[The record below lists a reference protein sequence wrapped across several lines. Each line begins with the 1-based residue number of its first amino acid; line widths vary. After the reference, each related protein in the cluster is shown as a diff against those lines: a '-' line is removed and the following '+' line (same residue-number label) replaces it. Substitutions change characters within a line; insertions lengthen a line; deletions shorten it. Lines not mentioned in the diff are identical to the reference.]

1 LFDLDNVDTVP
12 YSAPYNYGF
21 FGINQTIPQRFIA
34 GVGSSNQP
42 VTMVVTFPSL
52 NAGGTLNFTATQ
64 DPNDGSVFSIYL
76 PGYTNVGSAPA
87 SGHVTFTL
95 TMGSE
100 SLDGTPKQPNFA
112 KEKQFYSAAY
122 PVHMARASGLLSR
135 CEPILTPQLVVSRY
149 LKGIPLAFPNGDHYT
164 AADIQDQIVLATNE
178 VEIACKITVSRE
190 QFVDKV
196 PFDINLY
203 RSFIYLKTEQGPVVS
218 VQKVNI
224 VSSDGY
230 SIFEIPPE
238 WIEPSNFSKGI
249 INVVPILGAYS
260 VATGGGVGAYGGIPY
275 LSVFAQL
282 SFIPGFWQLVY
293 DCGVSK
299 IEGQYP
305 IVVNDLIGLN
315 VAINMLS
322 NIQTMFI
329 NISQSLSRDGISQ
342 SSSGPGPRMYQLYIE
357 ELIAKRDAL
366 QAKIKATFSQKFLIS
381 NI

>member
-1 LFDLDNVDTVP
+1 
-12 YSAPYNYGF
+12 
-21 FGINQTIPQRFIA
+21 
-34 GVGSSNQP
+34 
-42 VTMVVTFPSL
+42 M
-52 NAGGTLNFTATQ
+52 
-64 DPNDGSVFSIYL
+64 
-76 PGYTNVGSAPA
+76 
-87 SGHVTFTL
+87 
-95 TMGSE
+95 
-100 SLDGTPKQPNFA
+100 
-112 KEKQFYSAAY
+112 
-122 PVHMARASGLLSR
+122 
-135 CEPILTPQLVVSRY
+135 
-149 LKGIPLAFPNGDHYT
+149 AFPNGDHYT
-164 AADIQDQIVLATNE
+164 AQDIQDQIVLATNE
-178 VEIACKITVSRE
+178 VEIACRITVSRE

-282 SFIPGFWQLVY
+282 SFIPGFWQLTY
-293 DCGVSK
+293 TTGVSK
-299 IEGQYP
+299 IEGQFP

-366 QAKIKATFSQKFLIS
+366 QAKIKGVFSQKFLIS